1 MLGKT
6 VSRLPRKVILAYIHT
21 VMELDKI
28 FETSSQLPKCR
39 VLSCGGAER
48 G

>member
-6 VSRLPRKVILAYIHT
+6 VSRLPRKVILAYIHK

>member
-1 MLGKT
+1 MLRKT
-6 VSRLPRKVILAYIHT
+6 VSRLPRKVILANIHA

-39 VLSCGGAER
+39 VLSCQGAET

>member
-1 MLGKT
+1 MLRKR
-6 VSRLPRKVILAYIHT
+6 VSRLQRKVILANVHT

-39 VLSCGGAER
+39 LLSCGGAER